1 MVIVRCPQVLRGK
14 DLADA
19 LRGYIADPKDS
30 LHAKPVETI
39 DMLGEVADGLSADH
53 AGIHRRNLSE
63 PHEENEDVRNADRSV
78 KNVSR
83 SVVPNEPLDLKKD
96 REDQIKF
103 FNQIMIE
110 D

>member
-30 LHAKPVETI
+30 LPAKPVETR

-63 PHEENEDVRNADRSV
+63 PHEENVDVQNADRSV
-78 KNVSR
+78 
-83 SVVPNEPLDLKKD
+83 VPNDPLDPKED

>member
-19 LRGYIADPKDS
+19 LRGYVADPKDS
-30 LHAKPVETI
+30 LHAKPVETR
-39 DMLGEVADGLSADH
+39 DMLGELADGLPADR

-63 PHEENEDVRNADRSV
+63 PHEENVDVQNADRSV

-83 SVVPNEPLDLKKD
+83 SVVPNDPLDPKED